1 MTRLILL
8 GAGASFGSID
18 AIPHTPPLGDKLFA
32 ALEARSS
39 QAATLPEALKAKFR
53 ERFELGM
60 AAFEEH
66 VNGNVMR
73 FQRELAHYL
82 AEFTPGPKSAY
93 LRLIRAVGHQRVI
106 FSSLNYDLLFELS
119 AGALHL
125 KTTYSSEN
133 SAGSVRLLKIH
144 GSSNFWPNTGSNQ
157 LKGCTFS
164 GFTVDIEA
172 PVLPLNQYDT
182 IQKCLTQ
189 DSLAPAIAM
198 YAEGKKKKVCPAYV
212 NAQQKQWTAAVL
224 SARKVGIIGTRIY
237 SLDDHVW
244 GTLAASRADIYYYG
258 VTEND
263 RMEFEEW
270 KANAGRKNIYFVK
283 ANFGDAVALVAKV
296 MRA

>member
-1 MTRLILL
+1 MTRIILL

-32 ALEARSS
+32 ALEARNG
-39 QAATLPEALKAKFR
+39 QAATLPAALKAKFH

-82 AEFTPGPKSAY
+82 AEFTPGPKSVY

-125 KTTYSSEN
+125 NTTYSSKN
-133 SAGSVRLLKIH
+133 SAGCVRLLKIH
-144 GSSNFWPNTGSNQ
+144 GSSNFWPNMGSNQ
-157 LKGCTFS
+157 IQGCTFL
-164 GFTVDIEA
+164 GCGVDIEA

-182 IQKCLTQ
+182 IQRCLTQ

-212 NAQQKQWTAAVL
+212 DEQQRQWTSAVL
-224 SARKVGIIGTRIY
+224 GARKVCIIGTRIY
-237 SLDDHVW
+237 SFDNHVW

-258 VTEND
+258 VSEND
-263 RMEFEEW
+263 RTEFDEW

-283 ANFGDAVALVAKV
+283 ANFDEAVALVAKAI
-296 MRA
+296 RT